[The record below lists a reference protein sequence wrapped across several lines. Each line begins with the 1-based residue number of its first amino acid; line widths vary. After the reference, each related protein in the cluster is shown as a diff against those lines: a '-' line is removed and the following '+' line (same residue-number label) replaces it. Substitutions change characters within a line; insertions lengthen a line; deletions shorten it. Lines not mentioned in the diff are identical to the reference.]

1 MEGKVIVL
9 VDGPAVLL
17 RVPALLNGLRAAGLS
32 VTVASSESAN
42 IFMPSLAYS
51 ALSGHASL
59 SFAALSSERLHEAD
73 LVMAAPLSLQLLE
86 LLAGEGWEER
96 RQALKRPLLVAPA
109 LLPTD
114 LQPAFMDELAARL
127 GPQFALIRPSAAAEP
142 LGALGALCV
151 ASVEQCL
158 EAALTALTPPDC
170 RDMRLLVTAGPTA
183 EDADPARY
191 VTNRS
196 TGRMGVALAV
206 KAARRGAKVLLIHGP
221 MTWPV
226 PPHAGIEC
234 CAVRS
239 AQQMYDAVM
248 ARLPEHN
255 AAILCAAVAD
265 YTPVAYSREKIK
277 KGQESTFSLLLQ
289 RTPDILAAVGAL
301 PSRPFLV
308 GFAAETHE
316 VEANARE
323 KLYRKGCDM
332 LCANDISEAGSGF
345 AVATNR
351 VTVHLR
357 DGSSI
362 ELPMQ
367 SKLEVAD
374 AILDL
379 MLARWQQ
386 GR

>member
-1 MEGKVIVL
+1 MRGKVIVL
-9 VDGPAVLL
+9 ADGPAVLL

-42 IFMPSLAYS
+42 IFMPPLAYA
-51 ALSGHASL
+51 ALSGRASL
-59 SFAALSSERLHEAD
+59 SLSVLSSEQLGEAD
-73 LVMAAPLSLQLLE
+73 VVMAVPASLQLLD
-86 LLAGEGWEER
+86 LLSGEEWEER
-96 RQALKRPLLVAPA
+96 LQALKRPLLIAPA
-109 LLPTD
+109 LLPVD
-114 LQPAFMDELAARL
+114 MQPGFLDELAARL
-127 GPQFALIRPSAAAEP
+127 GARFVLIRPGAAPEP

-170 RDMRLLVTAGPTA
+170 RDMRLLITAGPTA

-196 TGRMGVALAV
+196 TGRMGVALAL

-221 MTWPV
+221 MIWPV

-265 YTPVAYSREKIK
+265 YRPVAYSQEKIK

-308 GFAAETHE
+308 GFAAETNE

-351 VTVHLR
+351 VTVHFR
-357 DGSSI
+357 DGGCQ

-367 SKLEVAD
+367 SKLDVAD

-379 MLARWQQ
+379 MLARWQP